1 MDINFKKVL
10 TRPDELVPGT
20 IYFID
25 DEKSIVISGING
37 IYEYDNSP
45 KIEEEIKKL
54 IGNTEEEVT
63 LSDLLEKINQ
73 LIANKVD
80 KEDGKSLSTNDYT
93 DEDKEK
99 TLILGPHIGND
110 TEEHQDNL
118 SKAIASNACY
128 GRVTV
133 NGNDGTYISIGKFID
148 KHVDVLTHRAGIH
161 NSAPD
166 LARYT
171 VREDGIWIRDYSI
184 SIEEILT
191 SSNLATQ
198 SEIDALFDNGTS
210 GGGSTSY

>member
-1 MDINFKKVL
+1 MEVIV
-10 TRPDELVPGT
+10 
-20 IYFID
+20 
-25 DEKSIVISGING
+25 KS
-37 IYEYDNSP
+37 SP
-45 KIEEEIKKL
+45 KIEIKLATTVVKV
-54 IGNTEEEVT
+54 GNGNSEVTVDSVLSYTSENPVQNKVITEE
-63 LSDLLEKINQ
+63 LGK
-73 LIANKVD
+73 KVD
-80 KEDGKSLSTNDYT
+80 KVSGKGLSTNDYT
-93 DEDKEK
+93 DEDKGK

-133 NGNDGTYISIGKFID
+133 NGNDGTYISIGEFID

-166 LARYT
+166 LAGYT
-171 VREDGIWIRDYSI
+171 VRENGIWIQDYSI

-210 GGGSTSY
+210 GDGSTSY